1 MYNSNV
7 SISISDDSSDELAS
21 KLKPRVRRKRRKL
34 GLRGKTQFSRQ
45 VIKRLLKLWPVLLFI
60 PFAAL
65 LVFEGYR
72 LGGKPNPLVKTSKT
86 AVPQNKPVQHIV
98 KKPPANL
105 NRLDPLTR
113 VVGGVRE
120 RKPLAQKDL
129 FFYIIITVFILVLIT
144 SLHLMISTHIYFSLT
159 MKVAICL

>member
-7 SISISDDSSDELAS
+7 SISISDDSSDELAG

-34 GLRGKTQFSRQ
+34 GLRGKTQFSRE
-45 VIKRLLKLWPVLLFI
+45 VIINRTVKLWPLLVFI

-65 LVFEGYR
+65 LVFEAYR
-72 LGGKPNPLVKTSKT
+72 LGGKPNPLGKPSES
-86 AVPQNKPVQHIV
+86 VPRNKPVQHID

-113 VVGGVRE
+113 VVRGVRE
-120 RKPLAQKDL
+120 RKHLLLKIFVL
-129 FFYIIITVFILVLIT
+129 NSLLYTIIIITIVILVIIT
-144 SLHLMISTHIYFSLT
+144 SLHGRRTFPDQ
-159 MKVAICL
+159 

>member
-7 SISISDDSSDELAS
+7 SISISDDSSDELAG

-34 GLRGKTQFSRQ
+34 GLRGKTQFSRE
-45 VIKRLLKLWPVLLFI
+45 VIINRIVKLWPLLVFI

-65 LVFEGYR
+65 LVFEAYR
-72 LGGKPNPLVKTSKT
+72 LGGKPNPLGKPSES
-86 AVPQNKPVQHIV
+86 VPRNKPVQHID

-113 VVGGVRE
+113 VVRGVRE
-120 RKPLAQKDL
+120 RKHLLLKIFVL
-129 FFYIIITVFILVLIT
+129 NSLLYTIIIITIVILVIIT
-144 SLHLMISTHIYFSLT
+144 SLHGRRTFPDQ
-159 MKVAICL
+159 